1 MEEAEAEQQIQVFCV
16 MDSIKYISAALDESI
31 FTWSEPLEAGFLD
44 YVDSMKFQRGLIHGR
59 WVSDIDMVE
68 RVARDLVIRGYFSDD
83 GGSNSSAAGDQ
94 ADHLKYSTLR
104 MDLLRTNSTAQ
115 RDQQADQESAR
126 DPPPV

>member
-1 MEEAEAEQQIQVFCV
+1 

-126 DPPPV
+126 DPPAV